1 MTRHDATHGENSEE
15 PRGVVEV
22 GTCVACS
29 NYVVGDDRFCSD
41 ECERI
46 GEVDETPL

>member
-1 MTRHDATHGENSEE
+1 MTANDSTHGEDSEE
-15 PRGVVEV
+15 QRGVVEV
-22 GTCVACS
+22 STCVACS

-41 ECERI
+41 NCERI